1 MKDIV
6 SKFDYEKHV
15 DNSKYK
21 KAMLFLIIAGAGS
34 LYFLP
39 QLFLVVLIVFFF
51 MIYGAIDTN
60 KIMDEK

>member
-1 MKDIV
+1 MKDTI

-15 DNSKYK
+15 DNSKYR

-39 QLFLVVLIVFFF
+39 ATFLIVLIVFFF
-51 MIYGAIDTN
+51 MIYNAIDTN
-60 KIMDEK
+60 KLIDEK